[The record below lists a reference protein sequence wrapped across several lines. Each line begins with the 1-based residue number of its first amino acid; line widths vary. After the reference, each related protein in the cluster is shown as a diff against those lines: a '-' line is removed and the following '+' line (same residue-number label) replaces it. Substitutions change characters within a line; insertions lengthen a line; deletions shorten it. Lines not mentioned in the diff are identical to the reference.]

1 MVSGTSQLDREWQ
14 KWLGENIALGASQEE
29 LVRAL
34 CASGVNESTA
44 RDEVVAALAHP
55 FVQAG
60 RTVGRRYLRMEALMD
75 LYRSL
80 HRQEGL
86 HQGVDVRTGLSQE
99 EFFTRYYFGHCPVV
113 LRGHMEDWPAL
124 RRWSLDDLRARC
136 GDVEVEVMS
145 GRDANPDHAFQ
156 HDRHRTTTTL
166 AAFIRRIEEA
176 GESNDFYMV
185 PRNENWRREGMRPLL
200 DDIRAPA
207 GIIDPVLDPAMM
219 TMLLGPAGT
228 VTPLHHDNMNVLLC
242 QVFGRK
248 RFKLVPS
255 FELHHVYARHGT
267 FSHVNAEA
275 PDPERHRAF
284 LDASVVDV
292 VLEPGDMIFIPVG
305 WWHWVR
311 ALDISASVSFHRF
324 AVPQGNTHLL
334 LPA

>member
-14 KWLGENIALGASQEE
+14 KWLGENIALGASHED
-29 LVRAL
+29 LVSAL

-44 RDEVVAALAHP
+44 REEIAAAVAHP

-60 RTVGRRYLRMEALMD
+60 RNVGRRYTRMEAVMD

-80 HRQEGL
+80 HRQEGR
-86 HQGVDVRTGLSQE
+86 HEEVERRTGISGE
-99 EFFTRYYFGHCPVV
+99 EFFARYYFGHRPVV

-124 RRWSLDDLRARC
+124 RRWSLDDLRERC
-136 GDVEVEVMS
+136 GGAEVEIMS

-156 HDRHRTTTTL
+156 HDRHREATTL

-176 GESNDFYMV
+176 GASNDFYMV
-185 PRNENWRREGMRPLL
+185 PRNENWRREALRPLL
-200 DDIRAPA
+200 DDIRAPR
-207 GIIDPVLDPAMM
+207 GIIDPAMDPAMM
-219 TMLLGPAGT
+219 TLLLGPAGT

-255 FELHHVYARHGT
+255 FELHRVYARHGT

-275 PDPERHRAF
+275 PDPTRHREF
-284 LDASVVDV
+284 LSATVVDLI
-292 VLEPGDMIFIPVG
+292 LEPGDMIFIPVG

-311 ALDISASVSFHRF
+311 ALDISASVSFHHF
-324 AVPQGNTHLL
+324 AVPEGNTHLV
-334 LPA
+334 LPP